1 MDEKLKSYLEKC
13 SPATIDQS
21 TLDNL
26 RTAMEEAIPE
36 IAESIKQQERLAAR
50 FRTAASRRP
59 HSRIEN
65 QD

>member
-13 SPATIDQS
+13 NPATVDQS
-21 TLDNL
+21 TLDDL

-36 IAESIKQQERLAAR
+36 IAESIRQQERLAAR

-59 HSRIEN
+59 QSRTGN